1 MREANGSEAGS
12 EPLIK
17 GLAFNSVIEAVRSL
31 REEGGVE
38 ELFGALPKGLALRL
52 KQQEVLVSG
61 WYPVATYCELM
72 AGVRR
77 MGGEAFLRE
86 VGAVSMKSDL
96 TSIHRLLLRMLSP
109 TTLMS
114 ISQRMFPRYF
124 TMGKIETAEKGDRYL
139 RARYSGCKGWSRD
152 MWVEQFAGAEC
163 FLQLAGAKAVTFRS
177 LLGGRDGDTEAVVEA
192 RWG

>member
-1 MREANGSEAGS
+1 MRASNGSEAGA

-17 GLAFNSVIEAVRSL
+17 GLAFNSVVEAVRSL
-31 REEGGVE
+31 RGEAGLQE
-38 ELFGALPKGLALRL
+38 FFACLPKGLALRL
-52 KQQEVLVSG
+52 KQQEILVSG

-124 TMGKIETAEKGDRYL
+124 TMGKIETAEKGDHYL
-139 RARYSGCKGWSRD
+139 RARYSGCRGWSRD

-163 FLQLAGAKAVTFRS
+163 FLQLAGAKAVTFRA